1 MRRFILRLLLVGL
14 AIGQT
19 QATAFDAVLE
29 RALFQRNDLSKGGE
43 TQFSWFGLKV
53 YDIALWWSADNYN
66 NSEKAA
72 LTIRYLRDIQAEDLI
87 AETRKQ
93 WRLQGNVTD
102 AQEAAWS
109 ARLNQL
115 WPNVSKGDVL
125 TLYVESGRESLFY
138 ANDQPLGSVTD
149 PAFGPAF
156 LSIWLSDRA
165 KYPRLRAQ
173 LLGQR

>member
-1 MRRFILRLLLVGL
+1 MLRFILAILLVGL
-14 AIGQT
+14 SVGQT
-19 QATAFDAVLE
+19 QANAFNAVLE
-29 RALFQRNDLSKGGE
+29 QDLFQKNDLSKGGE
-43 TQFSWFGLKV
+43 TQFRWFGLKV

-165 KYPRLRAQ
+165 KYPRLRDQ